1 MSVRAHSSTPAVQVP
16 FVDLTL
22 QTRGL
27 RDEILGD
34 VERLL
39 ETGAFVNGP
48 AVEAFESAFA
58 ASTGRAL
65 CVGVAS
71 GLDALRLALVAAGLE
86 PGDEVLVP
94 AMTFVAT
101 FEAVAQAGGVPVPV
115 DVRPDD
121 VGIDVE
127 AAEASCTERTRFAM
141 PVHLYG
147 QPVDQVA
154 LRALAERRKL
164 IVVEDACQAHG
175 AERDGLRAG
184 TSGLAA
190 AYSFYP
196 SKNLGAMG
204 DAGALVTDDDALA
217 DRVRALRQHGERRRY
232 HSEEIGYTARLD
244 ALQALVL
251 TRKLPHLEGWNEE
264 RIAAAARYTHAL
276 VGVGDLVLPT
286 TMPATRHVWHLYTVR
301 TAAPE
306 RLAEHLQARGV
317 STGRHYPEPPHLS
330 GAFAHLGHGHG
341 AFPVAETIGRE
352 TLSLPIYPGITEEQ
366 QDAVV
371 RAVRD
376 FFERG

>member
-1 MSVRAHSSTPAVQVP
+1 M
-16 FVDLTL
+16 
-22 QTRGL
+22 
-27 RDEILGD
+27 
-34 VERLL
+34 
-39 ETGAFVNGP
+39 
-48 AVEAFESAFA
+48 
-58 ASTGRAL
+58 
-65 CVGVAS
+65 
-71 GLDALRLALVAAGLE
+71 
-86 PGDEVLVP
+86 LVP

-121 VGIDVE
+121 VGIDVA
-127 AAEASCTERTRFAM
+127 AAEASCTGRTRFAM

-154 LRALAERRKL
+154 LRALAERREL

-175 AERDGLRAG
+175 AERDGVRAG

-196 SKNLGAMG
+196 SKNLGAIG

-276 VGVGDLVLPT
+276 AGVGDLVLPT

-306 RLAEHLQARGV
+306 RLAEHLAARGV

-330 GAFAHLGHGHG
+330 GAFAHLGHGRG
-341 AFPVAETIGRE
+341 AFPVAEAIGRE
-352 TLSLPIYPGITEEQ
+352 TLSLPIYPGITEQQ

-371 RAVRD
+371 AGVRD

>member
-1 MSVRAHSSTPAVQVP
+1 VQVP

-22 QTRGL
+22 QTQGL
-27 RDEILGD
+27 RAEILGD
-34 VERLL
+34 IERLL

-48 AVEAFESAFA
+48 AVEAFEAAFA
-58 ASTGRAL
+58 EASGRAL

-71 GLDALRLALVAAGLE
+71 GLDALRLALLAADIE

-115 DVRPDD
+115 DVGPDD
-121 VGIDVE
+121 VGLDVA
-127 AAEASCTERTRFAM
+127 AAEAACGARTRFAM

-147 QPVDQVA
+147 QPVDQLA
-154 LRALAERRKL
+154 LRKLAERRGL
-164 IVVEDACQAHG
+164 VVIEDACQAHG
-175 AERDGLRAG
+175 AERDEVRAG

-204 DAGALVTDDDALA
+204 DAGALVTDDQALA

-232 HSEEIGYTARLD
+232 HSDEVGYTARLD

-251 TRKLPHLEGWNEE
+251 IRKLPHLARWNEE
-264 RIAAAARYTHAL
+264 RIRAAARYTEAL
-276 VGVGDLVLPT
+276 HGIGDLVLPT

-301 TAAPE
+301 TAEPE
-306 RLAEHLQARGV
+306 RLAEHLAARGV
-317 STGRHYPEPPHLS
+317 ATGRHYPEPPHLS
-330 GAFAHLGHGHG
+330 GAFAHLGHPVGS
-341 AFPVAETIGRE
+341 FPVAEAIGRE

-366 QDAVV
+366 QDAVIH
-371 RAVRD
+371 AARD
-376 FFERG
+376 YFERA